1 MHMLIFSLA
10 DFILTSIICRKTFC
24 CFDVCEIHTFVSSST
39 LQTFENVKSTENVS
53 EPDFDISN
61 SIDTAKELL
70 FSKPQSSTT
79 PDVKKSN
86 ESKLLSYEICF
97 PDFYFSSVKNGWLCK
112 ICCSFSHGDAGNRAF
127 LEKPGKLAKHPSVR
141 FSDHLN
147 PNDHKLF
154 VKNKPCVKEMSNRN
168 GNVWQMAFNASLQS
182 GETKCQNNRFILKCF
197 FKITFLMIKKNWAH
211 SHNFG
216 DIVELVADCGAKEI
230 SSHLLTALKSTF
242 HQCMF
247 FFNWYSLHAQL
258 NSHYEAWS
266 YKKRKHK
273 KVKACRI
280 SI

>member
-127 LEKPGKLAKHPSVR
+127 FEKPGRRWIPNPGVPCSKPLGGSKVDSAFHPPEV
-141 FSDHLN
+141 D
-147 PNDHKLF
+147 K
-154 VKNKPCVKEMSNRN
+154 MSTRN
-168 GNVWQMAFNASLQS
+168 FWELS
-182 GETKCQNNRFILKCF
+182 G
-197 FKITFLMIKKNWAH
+197 KK
-211 SHNFG
+211 
-216 DIVELVADCGAKEI
+216 
-230 SSHLLTALKSTF
+230 
-242 HQCMF
+242 
-247 FFNWYSLHAQL
+247 
-258 NSHYEAWS
+258 
-266 YKKRKHK
+266 
-273 KVKACRI
+273 
-280 SI
+280 